1 MRALVRRSMGMGLMD
16 GNGSSRFSRR
26 AVIGA
31 GGAAVVFGGAYS
43 ALRGAS
49 QRRIVS
55 SSDNKTFNRGNGAE
69 PDTLDPHYASTL
81 TEDNIIGDMFLGLTT
96 EDALGTPVPG
106 AATGYTVSNGGLV
119 YTFTLRDHTW
129 SDGVPVTAQDFVY
142 SYRRVLGPKT
152 IAQYAVLLYPIKNA
166 RAVNIG
172 KLPPEALGVRAI
184 DDRTL
189 EVEFA
194 VQAPYA
200 RQFFM
205 YFPLFA
211 VPRHVVERHGDEW
224 LRPQNIVTNG
234 AYILKEWVPN
244 DHILLVKN
252 PRFYDADNVSIER
265 VFYYPTSDYSA
276 ALKRFRAGEI
286 DIQNG
291 VPSEEIDW
299 LKYNMPRALRS
310 SPFMSIRYLTFN
322 TRVKPFDDLRVR
334 TALSLA
340 IDREVV
346 AGRVMRGGERP
357 AYAFVPPHMPGYPGR
372 AELRFRSMPM
382 AARVQKARA
391 LLHEAGFGPK
401 NPLTFDYNVYDTSDA
416 RLVSVAL
423 QAMWHS
429 IGAEAN
435 IIPTDKK
442 NHYNLLFK
450 HAYSVAWAGYV
461 ADYLDAKDFL
471 YQWLAGR
478 NYMNYGGYNNPRF
491 DALLAQSDTAQDP
504 KVRAAL
510 LEQAEQLL
518 LDDMIVAPLFND
530 VSRNL
535 VSPAVEGWFGNDIDI
550 NRTRYLKLDRRRA
563 EV

>member
-1 MRALVRRSMGMGLMD
+1 MD
-16 GNGSSRFSRR
+16 GIAKNRFSRR

-31 GGAAVVFGGAYS
+31 GGAVIVFGGAYS
-43 ALRGAS
+43 ALKGTP

-69 PDTLDPHYASTL
+69 PDTLDPHYASVI
-81 TEDNIIGDMFLGLTT
+81 TEDNIIGDMFMGLTT
-96 EDALGTPVPG
+96 EDAHGKPVPG
-106 AATGYTVSNGGLV
+106 AAISYTVSDNGLV

-129 SDGVPVTAQDFVY
+129 SDGVPVTAHDFVY
-142 SYRRVLGPKT
+142 SYRRVLNPKT

-172 KLPPEALGVRAI
+172 KLPPEALGVRAV
-184 DDRTL
+184 DDKTF

-200 RQFFM
+200 KQFFM
-205 YFPLFA
+205 YFPMFA
-211 VPRHVVERHGDEW
+211 VPRHVVEKHGDDW
-224 LRPQNIVTNG
+224 LKPQNIVTNG

-244 DHILLVKN
+244 DYILLVKN
-252 PRFYDADNVSIER
+252 PRFYDADSVSIER
-265 VFYYPTSDYSA
+265 IYYYPTPDYSA

-299 LKYNMPRALRS
+299 LKYNMPGALS
-310 SPFMSIRYLTFN
+310 AAPFMSIRYITFN

-340 IDREVV
+340 IDREVL
-346 AGRVMRGGERP
+346 AGRVMRAGERP
-357 AYAFVPPHMPGYPGR
+357 AYAYVPPHMPGYPGR
-372 AELRFRSMPM
+372 AELRFRNLPM
-382 AARVQKARA
+382 RARVEKARA
-391 LLHEAGFGPK
+391 LLREAGYGPK

-423 QAMWHS
+423 QSMWHA

-435 IIPTDKK
+435 IVPSDKK
-442 NHYNLLFK
+442 DHYNLLFK
-450 HAYSVAWAGYV
+450 RAFSVAWAGYV

-471 YQWLAGR
+471 YEWTAGK
-478 NYMNYGGYNNPRF
+478 NSMNYGGYNNPLF
-491 DALLAQSDTAQDP
+491 DALVAQSDVAVDP
-504 KVRAAL
+504 NVRATL
-510 LEQAEQLL
+510 LEEAEQML

-535 VSPAVEGWFGNDIDI
+535 VSPAVEGWYGNDIDI